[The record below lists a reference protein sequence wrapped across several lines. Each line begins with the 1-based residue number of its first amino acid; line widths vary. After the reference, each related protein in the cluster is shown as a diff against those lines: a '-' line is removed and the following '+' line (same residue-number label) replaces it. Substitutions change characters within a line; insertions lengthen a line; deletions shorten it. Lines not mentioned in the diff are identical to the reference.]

1 MYFIATTV
9 PRPQLHSG
17 VLKISWEEGQVPA
30 VQENMAECENA
41 FRTAIYGKTREG
53 VPYSAFLECRRSL
66 GSRRLRCSGF
76 GLQHLWFC
84 YRSLLFTLGEATL
97 RVKVNSRFYG
107 ISRISV
113 ASPGG
118 VRCGFFLRKNP
129 RGSGGFALYQSEKWH
144 RAVVSV

>member
-66 GSRRLRCSGF
+66 GSRRLKCSGF

-84 YRSLLFTLGEATL
+84 YRDREHLDEKENYANDTED
-97 RVKVNSRFYG
+97 
-107 ISRISV
+107 
-113 ASPGG
+113 
-118 VRCGFFLRKNP
+118 
-129 RGSGGFALYQSEKWH
+129 FAAGTERSTPH
-144 RAVVSV
+144 RARP